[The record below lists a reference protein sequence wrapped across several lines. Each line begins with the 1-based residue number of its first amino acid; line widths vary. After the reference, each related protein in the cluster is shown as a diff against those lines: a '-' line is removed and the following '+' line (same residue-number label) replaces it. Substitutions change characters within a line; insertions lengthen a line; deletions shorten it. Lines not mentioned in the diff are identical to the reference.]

1 MVDNKNVSGGP
12 NLVMK
17 GSESPDFEK
26 MSLEELFNFAEKPI
40 DENMKIREKN
50 IEINARE
57 LRIAIVNLYKY
68 CIDEGFM
75 DEEEA
80 RDNIV
85 YCFKDIELMKQ
96 HQRRGPEDFIQRF
109 DITQDLITAI
119 EDSLSGIEAN
129 NKIMELMTNA
139 IDKAKTF
146 LYVITCWAI
155 AW

>member
-1 MVDNKNVSGGP
+1 MVGDKKSSGVPLGDEG
-12 NLVMK
+12 LRK
-17 GSESPDFEK
+17 CPDFEK
-26 MSLEELFNFAEKPI
+26 MSLEELFEFAEKQVPEGLKVR
-40 DENMKIREKN
+40 DRD

-139 IDKAKTF
+139 IDKAKTL

>member
-1 MVDNKNVSGGP
+1 MGSDKKVFGG
-12 NLVMK
+12 LLGDEGLGK
-17 GSESPDFEK
+17 SPDFEK
-26 MSLEELFNFAEKPI
+26 MSLEELLSFSDGELP
-40 DENMKIREKN
+40 EGLKIRDRDIEERAQDLRKAIADLYAYCVEKG
-50 IEINARE
+50 
-57 LRIAIVNLYKY
+57 L
-68 CIDEGFM
+68 M

-80 RDNIV
+80 RENII

-96 HQRRGPEDFIQRF
+96 HQRRGPEDFIERF

-129 NKIMELMTNA
+129 NKIIELMTNA

-146 LYVITCWAI
+146 LYVITYWSV